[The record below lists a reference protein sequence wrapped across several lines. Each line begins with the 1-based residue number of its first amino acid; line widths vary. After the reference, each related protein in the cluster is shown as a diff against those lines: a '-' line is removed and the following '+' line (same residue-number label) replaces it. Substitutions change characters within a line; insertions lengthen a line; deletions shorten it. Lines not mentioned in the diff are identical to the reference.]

1 MEFSHKEDIEAPL
14 ERVFQEISDFDQIER
29 SVMRRGI
36 EVSRTDDMAA
46 PGEGMSWRAG
56 FTFRGKAR
64 EATIRLSRYE
74 PPTLMVF
81 ESRSG
86 GLEARSVVECVAL
99 SRTRTRI
106 SFDVFLTP
114 KTLSAR
120 LIVQS
125 MKLAKGKI
133 DRKFRGR
140 MADAATELERRI
152 KTA

>member
-14 ERVFQEISDFDQIER
+14 ERVFRELSDFDQIER
-29 SVMRRGI
+29 SVMRRG
-36 EVSRTDDMAA
+36 VDVRRTADPET
-46 PGEGMSWRAG
+46 PGEGMAWQAG

-64 EATIRLSRYE
+64 DATITLTRYE

-86 GLEARSVVECVAL
+86 GLEARSVIECVAL
-99 SRTRTRI
+99 SRSRTRV
-106 SFDVFLTP
+106 SFDVVLTP

-125 MKLAKGKI
+125 LKLAKGKI
-133 DRKFRGR
+133 DRKFKAR
-140 MADAATELERRI
+140 MSDAATELERRI

>member
-14 ERVFQEISDFDQIER
+14 ERVFEEISDFDQIER

-36 EVSRTDDMAA
+36 EVSRSDAQEA
-46 PGEGMSWRAG
+46 VGEGMSWRAR

-64 EATIRLSRYE
+64 DADIRLVRYE

-81 ESRSG
+81 ESKSG
-86 GLEARSVVECVAL
+86 GLETRSVVECVAL
-99 SRTRTRI
+99 SRSRTRI
-106 SFDVFLTP
+106 SVDVALTP

-133 DRKFRGR
+133 DRKFRAR
-140 MADAATELERRI
+140 MADAASELERRT
-152 KTA
+152 KSA